1 MAPEIGVWPRGLV
14 SRPGAG
20 GDGRRVD
27 RRRAMRVDRAGASRP
42 PGEHGIS
49 AVMPD
54 RPTIDAMRRN
64 LPAAE
69 RSPDQVYSLLTS
81 SIVPRPI
88 AWVSTRSLEGMF
100 NLAPYS
106 FFTVA
111 SQDPAIVSVTS
122 VGHKDTLANVRS
134 TGEFVVN
141 IGSEHLIDQINESSG
156 AYPRDFDEF
165 EAFGLTPEDSEYI
178 DAPRVAEAAIAI
190 ECALHDLHE
199 VGNGTLILGK
209 VVNFSIFE
217 SVLAEDGLPLIDK
230 VRPPSRLGRTE
241 WGLAPEVTE
250 RERPQVK

>member
-1 MAPEIGVWPRGLV
+1 
-14 SRPGAG
+14 
-20 GDGRRVD
+20 
-27 RRRAMRVDRAGASRP
+27 
-42 PGEHGIS
+42 
-49 AVMPD
+49 
-54 RPTIDAMRRN
+54 MRRN

-69 RSPDQVYSLLTS
+69 RSPEQVYSLLTS

-88 AWVSTRSLEGMF
+88 AWVSTRSLEGML

-122 VGHKDTLANVRS
+122 VGHKDTLANVRA

-156 AYPRDFDEF
+156 AYPREFDEF
-165 EAFGLTPEDSEYI
+165 DAAGLTPEDSEFV
-178 DAPRVAEAAIAI
+178 DVPRVAEAAIAI

-209 VVNFSIFE
+209 VVNFSISE